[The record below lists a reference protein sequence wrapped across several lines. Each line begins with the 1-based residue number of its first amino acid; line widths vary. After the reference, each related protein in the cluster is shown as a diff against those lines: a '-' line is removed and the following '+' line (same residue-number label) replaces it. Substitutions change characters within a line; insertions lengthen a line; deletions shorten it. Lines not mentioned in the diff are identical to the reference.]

1 MSDTDQKV
9 NLEYVIETLGEA
21 KIDSP
26 IKKTESMSCLEID
39 HHRIFVDDSEQM
51 IINLTMDNYRQLCRG
66 VVEPES
72 LELAGPREKIYFDPT
87 KVKAAIVTAGGLC
100 PGLNDVIRSL
110 VITLYHIYG
119 VRNILGVKFGYQGL
133 LPEYGHELI
142 ELTPEFVSSIH
153 EFGGTVLSSSRGI
166 YDIGEI
172 ADSLERL
179 NINVMF
185 TVGGDGTFI
194 AAYKICK
201 EIKSRGLKIAIVG
214 IPKTIDNDIH
224 MVARSFGFD
233 TAVDAAAEVIRSA
246 HTESLG
252 APNGIGLVKLMGR
265 ESGFISASASLAQRE
280 VNYVLIPE
288 ADFDL
293 EGEFGLL
300 KELEKRIRDR
310 QHAVIVVAE
319 GAGQKFFTG
328 EKQEL
333 DPSGNVRLGDIGP
346 FLADRI
352 KEHFKSIGIEI
363 NLKYIDPSYLIR
375 SRPANSSDRI
385 YCGFLGGKAV
395 HAAMAGKTAVLIS
408 QWNNTYVHV
417 PLKVAV
423 GPRKKIRLN
432 GLLWHSVLESNG
444 QPSLKNPSVEGTE

>member
-1 MSDTDQKV
+1 
-9 NLEYVIETLGEA
+9 
-21 KIDSP
+21 
-26 IKKTESMSCLEID
+26 
-39 HHRIFVDDSEQM
+39 
-51 IINLTMDNYRQLCRG
+51 
-66 VVEPES
+66 
-72 LELAGPREKIYFDPT
+72 
-87 KVKAAIVTAGGLC
+87 
-100 PGLNDVIRSL
+100 
-110 VITLYHIYG
+110 
-119 VRNILGVKFGYQGL
+119 
-133 LPEYGHELI
+133 
-142 ELTPEFVSSIH
+142 
-153 EFGGTVLSSSRGI
+153 
-166 YDIGEI
+166 
-172 ADSLERL
+172 
-179 NINVMF
+179 
-185 TVGGDGTFI
+185 
-194 AAYKICK
+194 
-201 EIKSRGLKIAIVG
+201 
-214 IPKTIDNDIH
+214 

-352 KEHFKSIGIEI
+352 KEHFKSIGIEV